1 MQKTRYFNQVTKD
14 FTIDQY
20 LHQLV
25 GFDIEENS
33 LLRLACEQV
42 WDLPADGALPS
53 ALDVALLLS
62 ELGSDDTTL
71 IVALLSSKQLIK
83 KNMSRDGRPCLH
95 SGAKSQEGGATD
107 FENLQKTYGTD
118 IALLVKSVIQLHEFH
133 GEQDE
138 ASPEQVERLRRMLL
152 SMVDDV
158 RAVLIK
164 LAYRVQRLRQLKLA
178 DLVEQQEI
186 ARESLEIF
194 APIANRLG
202 IGQLKWE
209 LEDLAFRYLEP
220 DTYKKI
226 AKNLREKRE
235 EREQFIADVVDKIK
249 QIADREDI
257 SAEIYGRPKH
267 IYSIWKKMTAK
278 RCSFDELFD
287 VRAVRIVL
295 QNIAECYVVL
305 GLVHAQWRHINK
317 EFDDYIANPK
327 ENGYQSLHTAVY
339 GPRGKPVEIQ
349 IRTQQMHEFA
359 EHGVAAHWRYKEAGN
374 NKSNMQSGIE
384 SLRKLLN
391 TSQAND
397 EELMESFR
405 SEMFHDRVYVL
416 TPEGRVIDLPE
427 GGTPLDF
434 AYAVH
439 TEIGHRCRGAKV
451 NGRIVQLTYQLK
463 NGQRVEVLTAKEAS
477 PRRDWI
483 ISHLGYIKTSR
494 AKNRIRGWFR
504 KQDEEKNVAEG
515 KTLCEREF
523 KRHGIKPDLK
533 KVVTHFKLD
542 STNDF
547 YIHLGRGDISV
558 AQMSSML
565 FEFDESQT
573 KKNSIPIRAATQYK
587 TAKHD
592 STKKAGEKLRAGN
605 VNVLGVGNLLT
616 SIANCCMPVPHDE
629 IVGYITKDRGVSVH
643 RIDCKNILH
652 LKEKDQVRLIEVE
665 WGDSETQNYPVNI
678 LIQAN
683 DRHGLLT
690 DITRTL
696 SDDKVNVI
704 AVNTMSNKKQQT
716 ARMAVTIE
724 IQDLQQLT
732 RIMDKISQLAN
743 VLEVS
748 RGANG
753 GAVVSSMQP

>member
-1 MQKTRYFNQVTKD
+1 MLKTHYFNQITKD

-25 GFDIEENS
+25 GFDVEENS
-33 LLRLACEQV
+33 LLRYACELV
-42 WDLPADGALPS
+42 WDLPTEGSLPNS
-53 ALDVALLLS
+53 LDVALQLS
-62 ELGSDDTTL
+62 ELGCDDTTL
-71 IVALLSSKQLIK
+71 TVALLSSTKLIK
-83 KNMSRDGRPCLH
+83 TVDLDS
-95 SGAKSQEGGATD
+95 
-107 FENLQKTYGTD
+107 LQKVYGEE
-118 IALLVKSVIQLHEFH
+118 IIQLVKNVIQLHEFH
-133 GEQDE
+133 GEQDA
-138 ASPEQVERLRRMLL
+138 ASPAQVERLRRMLL

-164 LAYRVQRLRQLKLA
+164 LAFRVQRLRQLKLA
-178 DLVEQQEI
+178 DVSEQQEI

-220 DTYKKI
+220 DTYKQI
-226 AKNLREKRE
+226 AKHLQEKRE
-235 EREQFIADVVDKIK
+235 EREQFITDTVEKIK
-249 QIADREDI
+249 QIASKEDL

-267 IYSIWKKMTAK
+267 IYSIWKKMKEK
-278 RCSFDELFD
+278 RRSFDELFD
-287 VRAVRIVL
+287 VRAVRVVVN
-295 QNIAECYVVL
+295 NIAECYVML
-305 GLVHAQWRHINK
+305 GLIHAQWRHINK

-339 GPRGKPVEIQ
+339 GPRGKPLEIQ

-359 EHGVAAHWRYKEAGN
+359 EHGVAAHWRYKETGS
-374 NKSNMQSGIE
+374 NKSHMQSGIE
-384 SLRKLLN
+384 SLRKLLD
-391 TSQAND
+391 TTQAND
-397 EELMESFR
+397 EDLMESFR

-451 NGRIVQLTYQLK
+451 NGRIVQLTYPLK
-463 NGQRVEVLTAKEAS
+463 NGERVEILTTKEAL
-477 PRRDWI
+477 PRRDWM

-494 AKNRIRGWFR
+494 ARNRIRSWFR
-504 KQDEEKNVAEG
+504 KQDKEKNYLEG
-515 KTLCEREF
+515 KALCEREL
-523 KRHGIKPDLK
+523 KRHGIKPDIK
-533 KVVTHFKLD
+533 NVVEHFKQD
-542 STNDF
+542 SVDDF
-547 YIHLGRGDISV
+547 YIHLGQGDISV

-565 FEFDESQT
+565 YEFEESQT
-573 KKNSIPIRAATQYK
+573 KKDNIPLRVATKNKASKKSDSSI
-587 TAKHD
+587 
-592 STKKAGEKLRAGN
+592 
-605 VNVLGVGNLLT
+605 NVLGVGNLLT
-616 SIANCCMPVPHDE
+616 SIANCCMPVPHDD
-629 IVGYITKDRGVSVH
+629 IVGFITKDRGVSVH
-643 RIDCKNILH
+643 RIDCNNILH
-652 LKEKDQVRLIEVE
+652 LKEKDQARLIEVE
-665 WGDSETQNYPVNI
+665 WGDTDTKRYPVNI

-683 DRHGLLT
+683 DRHGLLS

-704 AVNTMSNKKQQT
+704 AVNTVSNKKEQS

-724 IQDLQQLT
+724 IRDLQQLT
-732 RIMDKISQLAN
+732 RIMDKISQLRN

-748 RGANG
+748 RGSNG
-753 GAVVSSMQP
+753 DSGSQ

>member
-1 MQKTRYFNQVTKD
+1 MQKTHSFNQITSD

-20 LHQLV
+20 LHKLV
-25 GFDIEENS
+25 GVDIEENS
-33 LLRLACEQV
+33 LLRHACERV
-42 WDLPADGALPS
+42 WNLPTEGALPNS
-53 ALDVALLLS
+53 LDVALLLS
-62 ELGSDDTTL
+62 ELGCDETTL
-71 IVALLSSKQLIK
+71 IVALLSRTNLI
-83 KNMSRDGRPCLH
+83 
-95 SGAKSQEGGATD
+95 ETTD
-107 FENLQKTYGTD
+107 LDDLQKIYGAD
-118 IALLVKSVIQLHEFH
+118 IIELVKSVIQLHQFH

-138 ASPEQVERLRRMLL
+138 ASPEQTERLRRMLL

-164 LAYRVQRLRQLKLA
+164 LAFRVQRLRQLKLA
-178 DLVEQQEI
+178 SVIEQQEI

-226 AKNLREKRE
+226 AKHLREKRE
-235 EREQFIADVVDKIK
+235 EREQFIADVVDKTK
-249 QIADREDI
+249 QIADKGNI
-257 SAEIYGRPKH
+257 SADIYGRPKH
-267 IYSIWKKMTAK
+267 IYSIWKKMTEK
-278 RCSFDELFD
+278 RRSFNELFD
-287 VRAVRIVL
+287 VRAVRVVVD
-295 QNIAECYVVL
+295 NIAECYVML

-339 GPRGKPVEIQ
+339 GPHGKPVEIQ

-359 EHGVAAHWRYKEAGN
+359 EHGVAAHWRYKETGST
-374 NKSNMQSGIE
+374 KSNMQSGVD
-384 SLRKLLN
+384 SLRKLLD
-391 TSQAND
+391 TTQEND
-397 EELMESFR
+397 EELMETFR

-451 NGRIVQLTYQLK
+451 NGRIVQLTYRLK
-463 NGQRVEVLTAKEAS
+463 NGERVEILTTKEAS
-477 PRRDWI
+477 PRRDWM

-494 AKNRIRGWFR
+494 ARNRIRGWFR
-504 KQDEEKNVAEG
+504 KQDEEKNQLEG
-515 KTLCEREF
+515 KVLCEREF
-523 KRHGIKPDLK
+523 RRHGIKPDLK
-533 KVVTHFKLD
+533 KVVEHFKLD
-542 STNDF
+542 SATDF
-547 YIHLGRGDISV
+547 YIHLGRGDINV

-565 FEFDESQT
+565 HECDDGEE
-573 KKNSIPIRAATQYK
+573 KNNDIPLRAVNQYK
-587 TAKHD
+587 QV
-592 STKKAGEKLRAGN
+592 KKSN
-605 VNVLGVGNLLT
+605 SSVSVLGVGNLLT
-616 SIANCCMPVPHDE
+616 NIANCCMPVPHDD
-629 IVGYITKDRGVSVH
+629 IVGFITKDKGVSVH

-652 LKEKDQVRLIEVE
+652 LKEKDQARLIEVE
-665 WGDSETQNYPVNI
+665 WGDTETQSYPVNI
-678 LIQAN
+678 LIHAN
-683 DRHGLLT
+683 DRHGLLS
-690 DITRTL
+690 DITGML
-696 SDDKVNVI
+696 SDDKINVI
-704 AVNTMSNKKQQT
+704 AVNTMSNKKEQS

-732 RIMDKISQLAN
+732 RIMDKIAQLRN
-743 VLEVS
+743 VLDVS

-753 GAVVSSMQP
+753 EA

>member
-1 MQKTRYFNQVTKD
+1 MQKTHYFNQITKD

-25 GFDIEENS
+25 GFDVEENS
-33 LLRLACEQV
+33 LLRHACERV
-42 WDLPADGALPS
+42 WELPTEGALPNS
-53 ALDVALLLS
+53 LDVALLLS
-62 ELGSDDTTL
+62 ELGCDETTL
-71 IVALLSSKQLIK
+71 IVALLSSTKLIK
-83 KNMSRDGRPCLH
+83 
-95 SGAKSQEGGATD
+95 TVD
-107 FENLQKTYGTD
+107 FDSLQKLYGD
-118 IALLVKSVIQLHEFH
+118 EIIHLVRSVIQLHEFR

-164 LAYRVQRLRQLKLA
+164 LAFRVQRLRQLKLA
-178 DLVEQQEI
+178 DVTEQQEV

-220 DTYKKI
+220 DTYKQI

-235 EREQFIADVVDKIK
+235 EREQFIADVVAKIK
-249 QIADREDI
+249 QIASKENF

-267 IYSIWKKMTAK
+267 IYSIWKKMTEK
-278 RCSFDELFD
+278 RRSFDELFD
-287 VRAVRIVL
+287 VRAVRIVVDS
-295 QNIAECYVVL
+295 IAECYVML
-305 GLVHAQWRHINK
+305 GLVHGQWRHIDK

-339 GPRGKPVEIQ
+339 GPHGKPVEIQ
-349 IRTQQMHEFA
+349 IRTRQMHEFA
-359 EHGVAAHWRYKEAGN
+359 EHGVAAHWRYKETGSN
-374 NKSNMQSGIE
+374 SNNMQSGIE
-384 SLRKLLN
+384 SLRKLLD
-391 TSQAND
+391 TAQAND
-397 EELMESFR
+397 EDLMESFH
-405 SEMFHDRVYVL
+405 SEMFSDRVYVL

-451 NGRIVQLTYQLK
+451 NGHIVQLTYKLK
-463 NGQRVEVLTAKEAS
+463 NGERVEILTAKEAS
-477 PRRDWI
+477 PRRDWM

-494 AKNRIRGWFR
+494 ARNRIRSWFR
-504 KQDEEKNVAEG
+504 KQDEEKNYLEG
-515 KTLCEREF
+515 KALCEREF
-523 KRHGIKPDLK
+523 KRHGIKPDIK
-533 KVVTHFKLD
+533 KVVEHFKQD
-542 STNDF
+542 SINDF
-547 YIHLGRGDISV
+547 YIHLGRGDLSV

-565 FEFDESQT
+565 HELDESQKNIDAIPLHAAKQGISS
-573 KKNSIPIRAATQYK
+573 KKS
-587 TAKHD
+587 D
-592 STKKAGEKLRAGN
+592 SN
-605 VNVLGVGNLLT
+605 INVLGVGNLLT
-616 SIANCCMPVPHDE
+616 SIARCCTPVPHDD
-629 IVGYITKDRGVSVH
+629 IVGFITKDRGVSVH
-643 RIDCKNILH
+643 RVDCNNILH
-652 LKEKDQVRLIEVE
+652 LKEKDQGRLIEVE
-665 WGDSETQNYPVNI
+665 WGDTTTQSYPVNI

-683 DRHGLLT
+683 DRHGLLS

-704 AVNTMSNKKQQT
+704 SVNTMSNKKEQT

-724 IQDLQQLT
+724 IRDLHQLT
-732 RIMDKISQLAN
+732 RIMDKISQLRN

-748 RGANG
+748 RG
-753 GAVVSSMQP
+753 SSGDISSQ